1 MLTFTQTGANVV
13 LEAQAI
19 VNALN
24 EAAALAALLV
34 FIPVVGT
41 TIAAIGATVAGVD
54 ALKVEPAIQQVANLV
69 MTGFHQTLD
78 LASLKYDVQ
87 THNVTLVDAT
97 TKLTEF
103 GQNSVDSFWQV
114 LSNVVT
120 ALP

>member
-1 MLTFTQTGANVV
+1 
-13 LEAQAI
+13 
-19 VNALN
+19 
-24 EAAALAALLV
+24 
-34 FIPVVGT
+34 
-41 TIAAIGATVAGVD
+41 
-54 ALKVEPAIQQVANLV
+54 
-69 MTGFHQTLD
+69 
-78 LASLKYDVQ
+78 VQ